1 MTDLGQD
8 IADLDTAMRNLVQTM
23 KRPQTWAALSA
34 RADLTIDRPGA
45 TVLRLLVAQPG
56 NWRLHDLAE
65 RLGIEAPSITRKAQQ
80 LELAGLVYRERDLK
94 DGRAF
99 SLRITEKGR
108 IVARKIATAQRQI
121 LEAALQDWPS
131 DDRQQFIKL
140 FQRFSDDLSQ
150 QYKPTLNK

>member
-8 IADLDTAMRNLVQTM
+8 IADLDAAMRNLVQTM

-45 TVLRLLVAQPG
+45 TMLQLLVAQPG

-65 RLGIEAPSITRKAQQ
+65 RLGVEAPTITRKAQQ
-80 LELAGLVYRERDLK
+80 LELAGLVFRVRDAK

-108 IVARKIATAQRQI
+108 IVARKLETAQRQV
-121 LEAALQDWPS
+121 LEAALRAWP
-131 DDRQQFIKL
+131 DTDRQQFTTL
-140 FQRFSDDLSQ
+140 LQRFSDDLSQ
-150 QYKPTLNK
+150 QYK